1 MANALLYREDA
12 YVLLEPNQP
21 ERFVT
26 PEEMLAYLEALID
39 RYPENLPMG
48 TAERGDR
55 KAQAQDLLNTACEFE
70 TEPGLVVQWYVVR
83 LEK

>member
-1 MANALLYREDA
+1 MVKALLYQEDA
-12 YVLLEPNQP
+12 YVLLEPNCP

-26 PEEMLAYLEALID
+26 PAEMLAYLEELID
-39 RYPENLPMG
+39 RYPDNVPVG
-48 TAERGDR
+48 TADRGDR
-55 KAQAQDLLNTACEFE
+55 RAQAQDLLNTACEFE